1 MVDEFQSAEAET
13 DIFAHVKR
21 DLTPP
26 PIRIGDLLVGAGM
39 VDQETLDSCTGLA
52 LRMHV
57 PLGRILSMEG
67 HLTEELLM
75 KALNVQDMIRANTMT
90 VEIGLKV
97 LKVIRQQGL
106 TVDEAF
112 ARVSVL
118 PSVGGVKASR
128 LGDLLRESAAATQ
141 KQIEAALVE
150 GLEASLPLGQVLLN
164 RGIITFDLLSS
175 ALIGLRI
182 ISDGIATR
190 PQVLQALRSARLRKV
205 PLLEPLSELGVLKED
220 PYQSKDVGDILYL
233 AGLVNERELI
243 AAREIAITEDKTVEQ
258 SLISCGFSTQKGTLA
273 LNELLLMLKEG
284 ALQEEQ
290 ILQLTKKL
298 QTVDWDIPQVL
309 AALDEYEEF
318 IEEEIEVGDLLK
330 LTGCIHPEDLE
341 IATNK
346 SLTKRQPLATS
357 LMEAGFITQT
367 TLHAAHNLKSYIQQ
381 GIVNMEQAR
390 TLLAYCHENDLD
402 IDTAIIDFNW
412 LPAVMRA

>member
-1 MVDEFQSAEAET
+1 MVDEFHSPEAEV

-21 DLTPP
+21 EVTPP
-26 PIRIGDLLVGAGM
+26 PIRIGDLLVGAGL
-39 VDQETLDSCTGLA
+39 VDEETLDSCTALA

-67 HLTEELLM
+67 HLTEELLL
-75 KALNVQDMIRANTMT
+75 KALNVQDMIRANAMT

-106 TVDEAF
+106 TVDEAV

-141 KQIEAALVE
+141 KQIETALIE

-164 RGIITFDLLSS
+164 RNIITLDLLNS
-175 ALIGLRI
+175 ALLGLRI
-182 ISDGIATR
+182 IGDGVATR

-205 PLLEPLSELGVLKED
+205 PVLLPLSESGVVQEN
-220 PYQSKDVGDILYL
+220 PYPHKDIGDIIYL
-233 AGLVNERELI
+233 SGLINERELI
-243 AAREIAITEDKTVEQ
+243 AARELAITEDKTMEQ
-258 SLISCGFSTQKGTLA
+258 SLISCGFLTQKNTLA

-284 ALQEEQ
+284 VLQEEQ
-290 ILQLTKKL
+290 LLHLTKKL
-298 QTVDWDIPQVL
+298 QTVDWDIELVMG
-309 AALDEYEEF
+309 ALDEYEEVS
-318 IEEEIEVGDLLK
+318 EDEIEVGDLLK
-330 LTGCIHPEDLE
+330 MTGCIHPEDLE

-402 IDTAIIDFNW
+402 IETAIIDFDW
-412 LPAVMRA
+412 LPAVMRT